1 MRAVAFFITIQVGVR
16 VVPATRIWNERFQ
29 VRVSETIKFLA
40 QLKAVKMTG
49 RSPMMLK
56 YIQGLREDEIKSS
69 VYKRQLWIIG
79 HTVG

>member
-1 MRAVAFFITIQVGVR
+1 MSAVAFFITIPVGVR
-16 VVPATRIWNERFQ
+16 VAAAARIWNERFQ

-40 QLKAVKMTG
+40 QLKAVKMAG

-69 VYKRQLWIIG
+69 VYKRQLWIIV